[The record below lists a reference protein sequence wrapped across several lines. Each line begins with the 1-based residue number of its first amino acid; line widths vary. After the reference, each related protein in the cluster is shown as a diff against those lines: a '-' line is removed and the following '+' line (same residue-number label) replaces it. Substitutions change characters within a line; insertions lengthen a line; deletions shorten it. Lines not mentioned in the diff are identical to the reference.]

1 MCSCNGVASL
11 SSSGYGY
18 GYGNPGSVLA
28 NVGTAMASVAAYSPA
43 VQVQAFEPAFYT
55 PCPTWSVI
63 PYSPAL
69 VSVAMPTYGVTAP
82 GAAVT
87 ASLAAADVVAAD
99 VNAGVPFNATVA
111 PVFTANECGPCGR
124 AYSPL
129 PPNGFFAW
137 QKLLQDTNRPYDALV
152 SGGYGIRRTY

>member
-1 MCSCNGVASL
+1 MSGCSCNQAVL
-11 SSSGYGY
+11 TNGY
-18 GYGNPGSVLA
+18 GYGNQGAVLA
-28 NVGTAMASVAAYSPA
+28 NVGTSMASVSAYAPA

-69 VSVAMPTYGVTAP
+69 VSVAMPTY
-82 GAAVT
+82 AAVQP
-87 ASLAAADVVAAD
+87 AAAVAAATATLAD
-99 VNAGVPFNATVA
+99 AGGVPLSATVA

-137 QKLLQDTNRPYDALV
+137 QQLLQETNRPYDALV
-152 SGGYGIRRTY
+152 NGGYGIRRTY

>member
-1 MCSCNGVASL
+1 MSCSCNGAAL
-11 SSSGYGY
+11 TNGYGY
-18 GYGNPGSVLA
+18 ESAGVTSLA
-28 NVGTAMASVAAYSPA
+28 SVGTSMASVSAYSPA

-69 VSVAMPTYGVTAP
+69 VSVAMPTYGGGVSAP
-82 GAAVT
+82 GAAVA
-87 ASLAAADVVAAD
+87 ASLAVAAAD
-99 VNAGVPFNATVA
+99 VNAGVPLNATVA

-137 QKLLQDTNRPYDALV
+137 QRLLQETNRPYDALV
-152 SGGYGIRRTY
+152 NGGYGIRRTY